1 MSLTATS
8 SLQSFVVGRGQ
19 PGVTRPP
26 IDPNPGYSTIDASR
40 WMIREGGPGVP
51 PNFSTSYGYNP
62 NAASPSNSTFGNGLN
77 LGGGGIPGPPGPPG
91 APGAPGPPGTPG
103 APGQNG
109 QDGQPGAPG
118 QNGQDGTLASSFEI
132 TYIES
137 LSLTASKLIGNR
149 KTIEVYALGE
159 ATDAGDTDVDV
170 AECS

>member
-1 MSLTATS
+1 MTLTATS

-26 IDPNPGYSTIDASR
+26 IDPNPGYSTVDAGR
-40 WMIREGGPGVP
+40 WMIRDGGPGVP

-62 NAASPSNSTFGNGLN
+62 NAASPSNSTFGSGLN

-118 QNGQDGTLASSFEI
+118 QDGQDGTLASSFTI
-132 TYIES
+132 TYVET
-137 LSLTASKLIGNR
+137 LELTASKLKGNR
-149 KTIEVYALGE
+149 KSIEVFAVNDAVPAS
-159 ATDAGDTDVDV
+159 ATEVDV

>member
-40 WMIREGGPGVP
+40 WMIRDGGPGVP

-77 LGGGGIPGPPGPPG
+77 LGGGGVPGPPGPPG
-91 APGAPGPPGTPG
+91 APGPPGPPG

-118 QNGQDGTLASSFEI
+118 QDGQDGTTATPFPI

-137 LSLTASKLIGNR
+137 LSLTSSKLIGTR
-149 KTIEVYALGE
+149 KTIQVYAVAG
-159 ATDAGDTDVDV
+159 ASGAGDTDVDV